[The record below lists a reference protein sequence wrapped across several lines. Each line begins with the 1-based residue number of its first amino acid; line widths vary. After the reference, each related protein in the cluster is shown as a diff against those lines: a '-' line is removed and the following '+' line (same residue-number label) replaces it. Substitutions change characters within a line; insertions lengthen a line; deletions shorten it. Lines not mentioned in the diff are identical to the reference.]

1 MLLKDFLLIHKLWK
15 PLGPKD
21 NDITSKLLFFDLQ
34 YIYHEFA
41 QNERWALKSNHFCI
55 LKN

>member
-21 NDITSKLLFFDLQ
+21 NDITSKFCFL
-34 YIYHEFA
+34 IYSTFIMHLYRMRDE
-41 QNERWALKSNHFCI
+41 H
-55 LKN
+55 